1 MERTELYLKT
11 IFCCMACDGEIAKE
25 EIELVKYLSSEYDI
39 FSEVEIETCL
49 NKWISSI
56 NENGAL
62 FLKEFLNELSEANLS
77 ASEQMLVVDFA
88 IRTIEADKRIEYS
101 EIKFK
106 KKYAIVYPSL
116 MRRYWRNIRIVRITC
131 CLILMFPK
139 NRFGVVMFDFQKY
152 ILMGNCKLIFQSSN
166 KSPSCL
172 DTLTR

>member
-25 EIELVKYLSSEYDI
+25 EIELVKYLSSECDI

-49 NKWISSI
+49 NKWISAI

-101 EIKFK
+101 EIKFFK
-106 KKYAIVYPSL
+106 KIRNRLSITDEKILEKYPDSEDFLLPDINVSEEPIWNTNVRFSEIYL
-116 MRRYWRNIRIVRITC
+116 MV
-131 CLILMFPK
+131 
-139 NRFGVVMFDFQKY
+139 
-152 ILMGNCKLIFQSSN
+152 
-166 KSPSCL
+166 
-172 DTLTR
+172 

>member
-25 EIELVKYLSSEYDI
+25 EFELVKYLSSEYDI

-101 EIKFK
+101 EIKFFK
-106 KKYAIVYPSL
+106 KIRNRLSITDEKILEKYPDSEDYLLPDINVSEEPIWSG
-116 MRRYWRNIRIVRITC
+116 NVRFSEI
-131 CLILMFPK
+131 
-139 NRFGVVMFDFQKY
+139 Y
-152 ILMGNCKLIFQSSN
+152 IKG
-166 KSPSCL
+166 
-172 DTLTR
+172 

>member
-1 MERTELYLKT
+1 MKT

-25 EIELVKYLSSEYDI
+25 EFELVKYLSSEYDI

-101 EIKFK
+101 EIKFFK
-106 KKYAIVYPSL
+106 KIRNRLSITDEKILEKYPDSEDYLLPDINVSEEPIWSG
-116 MRRYWRNIRIVRITC
+116 NVRFSEI
-131 CLILMFPK
+131 
-139 NRFGVVMFDFQKY
+139 Y
-152 ILMGNCKLIFQSSN
+152 IKG
-166 KSPSCL
+166 
-172 DTLTR
+172 

>member
-11 IFCCMACDGEIAKE
+11 IFCCMACDSEIAKE

-101 EIKFK
+101 EIKFFK
-106 KKYAIVYPSL
+106 KIRNRLSITDEKILEKYPDSEDYLLPDINVSEEPIWSG
-116 MRRYWRNIRIVRITC
+116 NVRFSEI
-131 CLILMFPK
+131 
-139 NRFGVVMFDFQKY
+139 Y
-152 ILMGNCKLIFQSSN
+152 IKG
-166 KSPSCL
+166 
-172 DTLTR
+172 

>member
-1 MERTELYLKT
+1 MKT

-101 EIKFK
+101 EIKF
-106 KKYAIVYPSL
+106 
-116 MRRYWRNIRIVRITC
+116 
-131 CLILMFPK
+131 
-139 NRFGVVMFDFQKY
+139 
-152 ILMGNCKLIFQSSN
+152 
-166 KSPSCL
+166 
-172 DTLTR
+172 

>member
-1 MERTELYLKT
+1 
-11 IFCCMACDGEIAKE
+11 MACDGEIAKE

-39 FSEVEIETCL
+39 FSEVKIETCL

-101 EIKFK
+101 EIKFFK
-106 KKYAIVYPSL
+106 KIRNRLSITDEKILEKYPDSEDYLLPDINVSEEPIWSG
-116 MRRYWRNIRIVRITC
+116 NVRFSEI
-131 CLILMFPK
+131 
-139 NRFGVVMFDFQKY
+139 Y
-152 ILMGNCKLIFQSSN
+152 IKG
-166 KSPSCL
+166 
-172 DTLTR
+172 

>member
-1 MERTELYLKT
+1 MKT

-101 EIKFK
+101 EIKFFK
-106 KKYAIVYPSL
+106 KIRNRLSITDEKILEKYPDSEDYLLPDINVSEEPIWSG
-116 MRRYWRNIRIVRITC
+116 NVRFSEI
-131 CLILMFPK
+131 
-139 NRFGVVMFDFQKY
+139 Y
-152 ILMGNCKLIFQSSN
+152 IKG
-166 KSPSCL
+166 
-172 DTLTR
+172 

>member
-39 FSEVEIETCL
+39 FSEVKIETCL

-101 EIKFK
+101 EIKFFK
-106 KKYAIVYPSL
+106 KIRNRLSITDEKILEKYPDSEDYLLPDINVSEEPIWSG
-116 MRRYWRNIRIVRITC
+116 NVRFSEI
-131 CLILMFPK
+131 
-139 NRFGVVMFDFQKY
+139 Y
-152 ILMGNCKLIFQSSN
+152 IKG
-166 KSPSCL
+166 
-172 DTLTR
+172 

>member
-1 MERTELYLKT
+1 MKT

-101 EIKFK
+101 EIKFFK
-106 KKYAIVYPSL
+106 KIRNRLSITDEKILEKYPDSEDYLLPDINVSEEPI
-116 MRRYWRNIRIVRITC
+116 W
-131 CLILMFPK
+131 K
-139 NRFGVVMFDFQKY
+139 NNVQFSEIYLKV
-152 ILMGNCKLIFQSSN
+152 
-166 KSPSCL
+166 
-172 DTLTR
+172 